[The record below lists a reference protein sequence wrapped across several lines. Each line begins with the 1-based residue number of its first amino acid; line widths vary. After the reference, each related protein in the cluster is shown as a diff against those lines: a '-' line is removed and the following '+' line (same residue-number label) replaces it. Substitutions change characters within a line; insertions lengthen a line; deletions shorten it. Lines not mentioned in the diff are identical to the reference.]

1 MKIVGHI
8 KHYAIISSVQIIP
21 FKGHSD
27 VNQFFLEVIGHSV
40 WTFEMAD
47 QSLCESFIRTSWVS
61 AFIVFFYGKKNYHF
75 LLWTRLPSVE
85 LRGTCLP

>member
-1 MKIVGHI
+1 MKIVRYI
-8 KHYAIISSVQIIP
+8 KDYAIISSVQIIP
-21 FKGHSD
+21 FKKGHSD

-61 AFIVFFYGKKNYHF
+61 AFIVYFMGRKITTFFSGPVF
-75 LLWTRLPSVE
+75 LQ
-85 LRGTCLP
+85 